1 MMLGTIVP
9 CTAQLNSCPSLQL
22 PVEEA
27 CRQCRHEW
35 MRDVL
40 RVWAA
45 REGWTGLDLG
55 TPARADV
62 GRTPVQPVNA
72 VTA

>member
-1 MMLGTIVP
+1 MATP
-9 CTAQLNSCPSLQL
+9 CMAEASAPSWVQL
-22 PVEEA
+22 PIEEA

-35 MRDVL
+35 MREVL

-55 TPARADV
+55 KPAMADA
-62 GRTPVQPVNA
+62 GQTPVQPVNA
-72 VTA
+72 VAA